1 MLRLLPLLLLVMF
14 TRTQAETTLVS
25 IPVALEYPLLQQ
37 LLVSQLFTGPG
48 KSRELLQDPSNC
60 SRIDLTDPQLS
71 PQGENLEIIASVS
84 AHIGLNIAGSC
95 RPLTDWKGK
104 TQIRGRPVIAE
115 GGRSVRM
122 ETGRINLIDMD
133 GKTVTTGPLWNMAN
147 DRLQVFLREFILDFS
162 SPLQG
167 LKQLLPDV
175 LPRHSVSQLQ
185 TTIDSLQV
193 SNLLVTEN
201 TLNSEVHFEV
211 APVPPEPPVEAF
223 TPEELEAFEKR
234 WQMMDSILVLA
245 VKQYASAANLQ
256 PLRNELLEILL
267 DSRYRVLEA
276 LSQPPDTAED
286 SVRHWF
292 IESWQ
297 RLNPVVRQIGQQDDQ
312 HLYWLWLSALTATDA
327 LYVIDQLGPSVG
339 LEISEDGLRRLAR
352 LINAGAGDDQLI
364 YDKEIDPQ
372 LQELWQE
379 QLQQEIPDQSRWE
392 IHFSLFPEAEA
403 AGSREKLNSWVPEK
417 HELDTY
423 LPIIETTLIDTG
435 SRLGKPRLPADQNAL
450 FRSLVMATAW
460 QESCWRQYVVLNK
473 RIEPLRSSSGD
484 VGLMQVNENVWR
496 GIYDRNKLRW
506 DIDYNITAGSEILLN
521 YLVSYAIKRGEHKQ
535 PGGISNLARAS
546 YSAYNGGP
554 GQLQRYRSSKAS
566 SESRKVDELFWN
578 KYQQVAQGKQMNV
591 AGCFGRDPSSLKL
604 SSAAPTPTPSISTSL
619 RDENWVANQPAG
631 NFTLQLASMS
641 SRQGARQFIADHSL
655 VEGQILQVK
664 SKGKTLYVVLQ
675 GSYASESAAAT
686 ARQKLARL
694 KPWVRQ
700 FKDLK

>member
-1 MLRLLPLLLLVMF
+1 MPRLLPLLLLVLI
-14 TRTQAETTLVS
+14 TRTQAETSLVS
-25 IPVALEYPLLQQ
+25 IPVALEYPLLKH
-37 LLVSQLFTGPG
+37 LLVSQLFTEPG
-48 KSRELLQDPSNC
+48 KSRELLKDPSGCN
-60 SRIDLTDPQLS
+60 RIHLSDPQLT
-71 PQGENLEIIASVS
+71 PQGENLEIIASVNS
-84 AHIGLNIAGSC
+84 QIGLNIAGNC
-95 RPLTDWKGK
+95 RPLSDWKGK
-104 TQIRGRPVIAE
+104 AQIRGRPVIAE

-122 ETGRINLIDMD
+122 ETGRINLIDTQ

-147 DRLQVFLREFILDFS
+147 ERLQVFMRDFILDFS

-185 TTIDSLQV
+185 ATIDSLQV

-211 APVPPEPPVEAF
+211 TSVPPEPPPAAF

-267 DSRYRVLEA
+267 DSRYRMLEA
-276 LSQPPDTAED
+276 LEQPPDTAED

-292 IESWQ
+292 VESWQ
-297 RLNPVVRQIGQQDDQ
+297 RLNPVVRQIGQQEDQ
-312 HLYWLWLSALTATDA
+312 HLHWLWLSALTATDA
-327 LYVIDQLGPSVG
+327 LYVIDQLGPSIG

-352 LINAGAGDDQLI
+352 LINAETGNEQLLYDQ
-364 YDKEIDPQ
+364 EIDPQ
-372 LQELWQE
+372 LQELWQQ
-379 QLQQEIPDQSRWE
+379 QLQPVVPDQSRWE
-392 IHFSLFPEAEA
+392 IHFSLFPEAQA
-403 AGSREKLNSWVPEK
+403 AVSREKLNRWVPEK
-417 HELDTY
+417 NELDEY
-423 LPIIETTLIDTG
+423 LPIIETILTDTG
-435 SRLGKPRLPADQNAL
+435 SRLGKPRLQSEQYAL

-460 QESCWRQYVVLNK
+460 QESCWRQYVVLNQ

-506 DIDYNITAGSEILLN
+506 DIDYNINAGTEILLN
-521 YLVSYAIKRGEHKQ
+521 YLVAYAIKRGEHKHT
-535 PGGISNLARAS
+535 GGISNLARAS

-554 GQLQRYRSSKAS
+554 GQLQRYRNSKAS

-591 AGCFGRDPSSLKL
+591 AGCFGREPTSLKL
-604 SSAAPTPTPSISTSL
+604 TSSGPASVPSDATPL
-619 RDENWVANQPAG
+619 RDESWVAKQPAG

-641 SRQGARQFIADHSL
+641 SRQGAKQFIADHSL
-655 VEGQILQVK
+655 VEGQILPVK
-664 SKGKTLYVVLQ
+664 SKGKTLYVVLY
-675 GSYASESAAAT
+675 GSYTSESVAAT
-686 ARQKLARL
+686 ARQKYARL